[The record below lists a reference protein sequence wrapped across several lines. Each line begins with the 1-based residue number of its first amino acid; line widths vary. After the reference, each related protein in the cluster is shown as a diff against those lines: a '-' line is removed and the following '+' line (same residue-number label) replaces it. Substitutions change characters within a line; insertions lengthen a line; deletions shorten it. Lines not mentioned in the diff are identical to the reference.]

1 MIKHK
6 LIKMMVAVGL
16 ILATSVTTVFAA
28 TTGWA
33 KLGDSYG
40 YKDSNGQYV
49 KGWQEINGKW
59 YYFSDSFSAVK
70 GYRPTGPDRVY
81 YHFNDDWSWD
91 GGRTYSAEE
100 ATRLDAQGTQPVVKG
115 IPLGQQQST
124 MNQTQQSSVTQTQT
138 TITVEAEPQLSKQEF
153 YDAICKESFRLI
165 NNHREKNGV
174 SKLEWSDELNNS
186 SKWKSEHMVTN
197 NYFSHYYNGK
207 DSRQL
212 VDGSLGVRVDSEN
225 ISGSYAYNP
234 NKLTEDS
241 AKALALDLFTL
252 WKKSPEHNNN
262 MLDATSSEFGFGYDY
277 GYYTPNKNNMIYAT
291 QQFR

>member
-16 ILATSVTTVFAA
+16 ILATSVTTAFAA

-33 KLGDSYG
+33 KLGNSYG

-100 ATRLDAQGTQPVVKG
+100 ATRLDAQGTSPVTKG
-115 IPLGQQQST
+115 IPIGQQQAT
-124 MNQTQQSSVTQTQT
+124 GNQTQQSAVNQTQA
-138 TITVEAEPQLSKQEF
+138 VETEPQLSEEEF
-153 YDAICKESFRLI
+153 HKSVEKESLI
-165 NNHREKNGV
+165 LVNKHRKNNGLAEF
-174 SKLEWSDELNNS
+174 EWSDELAKS
-186 SKWKSEHMVTN
+186 AKWKSTDMIN
-197 NYFSHYYNGK
+197 RNYFAHNW
-207 DSRQL
+207 
-212 VDGSLGVRVDSEN
+212 DGIWFTDIVKEGCGIEISSEN
-225 ISGSYAYNP
+225 LSGSYVYSPTN
-234 NKLTEDS
+234 LTENS
-241 AKALALDLFTL
+241 AKALALDLFNR
-252 WKKSPEHNNN
+252 WKNSPGHNKQ
-262 MLDATSSEFGFGYDY
+262 MISTSYSEFGFEFDY
-277 GYYTPNKNNMIYAT
+277 GYYTPNKGDMIFAA
-291 QQFR
+291 QHFR